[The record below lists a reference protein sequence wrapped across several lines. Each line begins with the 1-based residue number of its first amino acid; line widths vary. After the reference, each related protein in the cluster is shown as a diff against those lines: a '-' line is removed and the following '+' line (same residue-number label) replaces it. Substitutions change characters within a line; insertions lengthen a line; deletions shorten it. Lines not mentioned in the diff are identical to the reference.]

1 MSRATDSD
9 AGIPGLVHDLGLH
22 HSGKSVFFFVAGAF
36 LLWVRGRVFFLLRVR
51 GRVFF
56 FAAGAGGAF
65 FFLLRV
71 RGRVFFF
78 VAGAVGSRFFFA
90 AGAERFCC
98 FLYILL

>member
-1 MSRATDSD
+1 MWGHALKQASAGSRAE
-9 AGIPGLVHDLGLH
+9 VLH
-22 HSGKSVFFFVAGAF
+22 PKAVRVFFFCCGCFFAVGAGA
-36 LLWVRGRVFFLLRVR
+36 RFFFCC
-51 GRVFF
+51 GCGGAFFF